1 MKMSVKGSTLAIQIS
16 SKNVAIPTVIA
27 TLDEVL
33 EHISVAKK
41 VIS

>member
-1 MKMSVKGSTLAIQIS
+1 
-16 SKNVAIPTVIA
+16 VAIPTVIA

-33 EHISVAKK
+33 EHISMAKK